1 MKIGLVYPQTEYS
14 SDPIAIRDYAQTAEA
29 LGFTHILAYDHVLGA
44 NPERPGGWD
53 GPYTCHDPFQE
64 LFTLFS
70 FMAGIT
76 SRIEFASGVF
86 ILPQR
91 QTALFAKQAANL
103 DVYCG
108 GRLRLGVGIGW
119 NEVEYTSLNEN
130 FRNRGKRFEE
140 QVEVLRLLWTQPL
153 VNFQGRWHH
162 IPDAGLNPMP
172 VQRPIPLWFGGSAEP
187 VLERTARLADGWMPN
202 FKRVAGCADPLW
214 IRFTQPCRLTV
225 ETQENWASSHACP
238 TAMATRTPGTPSFP
252 NGRLPAPVTSP
263 STPWVA
269 VSAPRS
275 SIWPP
280 SENLPRDYPLHKG
293 NFL

>member
-14 SDPIAIRDYAQTAEA
+14 SDPSAIRDYAQTAEA

-76 SRIEFASGVF
+76 SKIEFASGVF

-108 GRLRLGVGIGW
+108 GRLRLGVGLGW

-140 QVEVLRLLWTQPL
+140 QIEVLRLLWTQPL
-153 VNFQGRWHH
+153 VTFQGRWHH

-202 FKRVAGCADPLW
+202 FKRVADAQPALDKIFSTMQAYGRDPQALGLE
-214 IRFTQPCRLTV
+214 PRLSYGDGNPDTWHAIISEWQV
-225 ETQENWASSHACP
+225 AGASHL
-238 TAMATRTPGTPSFP
+238 SF
-252 NGRLPAPVTSP
+252 NTMGSGFSTSQQHLAAVRKFAERL
-263 STPWVA
+263 
-269 VSAPRS
+269 
-275 SIWPP
+275 SIV
-280 SENLPRDYPLHKG
+280 
-293 NFL
+293 